1 MVTISAFKWVPDFA
15 RGFVR
20 DLRLRWALEEA
31 GIPYEVELIDGE
43 IQKSDLYRQWQP
55 FGQVP
60 AYRDNEVEMFESG
73 AIILHIAAKS
83 KVLGSTCQVKQAQV
97 TAWVFAALNSIE
109 PQAQTYIHLRD
120 AVSEDMKKAM
130 TAKLHERLLALE
142 NTLGTKQ
149 YLEGAFTVG
158 DIAMTTVLR
167 EVAAEGELSDFP
179 SLQAY
184 VDRNEAR
191 PAFQKAMSDQLADF
205 DR

>member
-31 GIPYEVELIDGE
+31 GIPYEVELIDAE
-43 IQKSDLYRQWQP
+43 IQKTDLYRQWQP

-60 AYRDNEVEMFESG
+60 AYRDDEVKLFESG

-83 KVLGSTCQVKQAQV
+83 KVLGSSRQVKQAQV

-120 AVSEDMKKAM
+120 AVSEDLKKAM

-142 NTLGTKQ
+142 NSLGTKH
-149 YLEGAFTVG
+149 YLEGAFTAG

-167 EVAAEGELSDFP
+167 EVAAEGALSDFP

>member
-31 GIPYEVELIDGE
+31 GIPYEVELIDAE
-43 IQKSDLYRQWQP
+43 IQKTDLYRQWQP

-60 AYRDNEVEMFESG
+60 AYRDDEVELFESG

-83 KVLGSTCQVKQAQV
+83 KVLGSSRQLKQAQV

-109 PQAQTYIHLRD
+109 PQAQDYIHLRD
-120 AVSEDMKKAM
+120 AVSEDLKKAM

-142 NTLGTKQ
+142 NNLGTKH
-149 YLEGAFTVG
+149 YLEGAFTAG

-167 EVAAEGELSDFP
+167 EVAAEGALSDFP